1 MFERRSALAERVAVG
16 GRDGADGRRGIVMT
30 EMRGGHVAQLT
41 VFRDAPR
48 GDPLRESVLPLLG
61 ELPTE
66 VGSALEGPRTTVLRL
81 GFDLYWV
88 ATREASLIDQLARAV
103 PAGVGCVTPLT
114 SRVRLTVEGPEVY
127 SLLCKG
133 IALDLHPR
141 RFVVG
146 RVAQTELHHSGVVL
160 LRAGESRFDL
170 YILRSFAASIWDWLI
185 DAALPIGYDVAV
197 VDWSG

>member
-1 MFERRSALAERVAVG
+1 MFERRSALAERVAAG
-16 GRDGADGRRGIVMT
+16 GHDGAEGHRGILIT
-30 EMRGGHVAQLT
+30 ETRNVHVAQLT
-41 VFRDAPR
+41 AFRDAVH
-48 GDPLRESVLPLLG
+48 GDPLRETVLPLLG
-61 ELPTE
+61 ALPTD
-66 VGSALEGPRTTVLRL
+66 VGSALEGARTTVLRL
-81 GFDLYWV
+81 GFDQYWV
-88 ATREASLIDQLARAV
+88 ATRNTSLVAEIARAI
-103 PAGVGCVTPLT
+103 PASVGCVTPLT
-114 SRVRLTVEGPEVY
+114 SRVRLTVEGPEVRL
-127 SLLCKG
+127 LLCKG

-146 RVAQTELHHSGVVL
+146 RVAQTELNHSGVVL